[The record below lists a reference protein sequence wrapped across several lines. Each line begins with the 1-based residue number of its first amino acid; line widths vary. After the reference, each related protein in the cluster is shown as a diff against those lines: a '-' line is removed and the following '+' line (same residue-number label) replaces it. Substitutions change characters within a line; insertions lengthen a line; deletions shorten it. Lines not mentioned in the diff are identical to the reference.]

1 MELIDTKMRTSSSV
15 KMMMKRR
22 IKAGRLLSRA
32 LDGIGEYTKEQIL
45 AAESI
50 IRLCT
55 VPELDMLKE
64 MK

>member
-32 LDGIGEYTKEQIL
+32 LDGIGEYTREQIL

>member
-32 LDGIGEYTKEQIL
+32 LDGIGEYTREQIL

-50 IRLCT
+50 IRLCA
-55 VPELDMLKE
+55 VPELDLMNEIK
-64 MK
+64 